1 MKKLRFA
8 LALALYFAT
17 LPVLA
22 QNFITEIAGSTHR
35 EKTVYAVYDLRGSN
49 LNVETIETAVLDAIK
64 LYARNSRVQQGI
76 PPSSYPAYPAQMTMG
91 QRQSSGPKPDCAGE
105 IFSIEGIDSS
115 MAKYGETTYH
125 RACLFPY
132 AGGYRV
138 NYFAIFGMQSGVGN
152 SNPNVL
158 AAMLGRTMAGA
169 VGLGNG
175 NSSNFINKILDR
187 MEGNFK
193 ENGYEAKLVQLHPKA
208 MEGRVV
214 MQDDLS
220 PPPVSVAATPSPAL
234 QQQPVSGNSM
244 PPGSV
249 PATAG
254 IGGAQQNLPPELVQL
269 REVMMRQSEAARRQ
283 TGTAGQ
289 PGMGGQSGAR
299 GLTPADARK
308 ELTAMGLQYF
318 SQEQFVAAIQ
328 RGDTLAVELFVAG
341 TGVDIN
347 AGEPGKTPLAI
358 ADSSGRQEISALLR
372 GRGAR

>member
-1 MKKLRFA
+1 MKQQRFA
-8 LALALYFAT
+8 LALALSFAA

-22 QNFITEIAGSTHR
+22 QNFITEISGSTYR

-49 LNVETIETAVLDAIK
+49 LNVEAIETAVLDAIK
-64 LYARNSRVQQGI
+64 LYARNARAQQGI

-91 QRQSSGPKPDCAGE
+91 QSQSGGPKPDCAGE
-105 IFSIEGIDSS
+105 IFSIEGVDSS

-132 AGGYRV
+132 ANGYRL

-152 SNPNVL
+152 PNPNVL

-187 MEGNFK
+187 IEGNLK
-193 ENGYEAKLVQLHPKA
+193 RNGYEAKLVQLHPKA

-220 PPPVSVAATPSPAL
+220 PPPIAATPSPAL
-234 QQQPVSGNSM
+234 QQQPISGNST
-244 PPGSV
+244 PSRGAPV
-249 PATAG
+249 TAG

-283 TGTAGQ
+283 MGIADQ
-289 PGMGGQSGAR
+289 PVIGGQSGVR
-299 GLTPADARK
+299 GLTPTDARK

-347 AGEPGKTPLAI
+347 AGEPGKTPLAV
-358 ADSSGRQEISALLR
+358 ADSAGRQEIAALLR

>member
-1 MKKLRFA
+1 MKQLRFA
-8 LALALYFAT
+8 LALALSFAAP
-17 LPVLA
+17 PVIA
-22 QNFITEIAGSTHR
+22 QNFITEISGSTYR

-49 LNVETIETAVLDAIK
+49 LNVEAIETAVLDAIK
-64 LYARNSRVQQGI
+64 LYARNARVQQGI
-76 PPSSYPAYPAQMTMG
+76 PPSSYPAYPTQMTMG
-91 QRQSSGPKPDCAGE
+91 QRQSGGPKPDCAGE
-105 IFSIEGIDSS
+105 IFSIEGVDSS

-132 AGGYRV
+132 ADGYRL

-152 SNPNVL
+152 PNPNVL

-187 MEGNFK
+187 MEGNLK
-193 ENGYEAKLVQLHPKA
+193 GNGYEAKLVQLHPKA

-220 PPPVSVAATPSPAL
+220 PPLVAAISAPTI
-234 QQQPVSGNSM
+234 QQQFISGNSM
-244 PPGSV
+244 TQVG
-249 PATAG
+249 ATAE
-254 IGGAQQNLPPELVQL
+254 IGGAKQNLTPELAQL
-269 REVMMRQSEAARRQ
+269 REAMMQQSETARRQ
-283 TGTAGQ
+283 MGAAGQ
-289 PGMGGQSGAR
+289 HGMSGQNGAR

-308 ELTAMGLQYF
+308 ELTAMGLQYY

-347 AGEPGKTPLAI
+347 AGEPGKTPLAL
-358 ADSSGRQEISALLR
+358 ADSSGRQEIVALLKS
-372 GRGAR
+372 RGAR